1 MTPSAHANSLE
12 ALDARVRVDLE
23 LMNHPSTPWVP
34 PREHPSGA
42 PVYDV
47 AVIGGGQS
55 GLSILFALG
64 RENVTNI
71 IALDRN
77 PAGREGPWMTYA
89 RMNLLRTNKNVTG
102 PALGFPSLTPRAWYT
117 AKHSP
122 EAWDTLERFSRLEW
136 QEYLD
141 WYRRVLD
148 LPVQNETEA
157 GPLEPENPD
166 KADSLIR
173 IPLKATGPSG
183 KTGLIYAREVVLA
196 NGLEGCGGWH
206 VPELISDNLPDDRYV
221 QANTE
226 FDFTGVRA
234 KRVSVVGANASGFDA
249 AAVALENGA
258 ANVDLLVRRPEIPK
272 INAHRPL
279 DTNTWH
285 RHFADLDMATRWR
298 LMVHIMRNNQPPPQ
312 DTFDR
317 ARALP
322 GFRMHEDFAIQTIA
336 LDDTNITIRSEKGD
350 TLRTDF
356 VIAATGFICDFSLR
370 VETASIAKHIALWLD
385 RYDPPTETDWE
396 PMGTYPWLE
405 GGFAFQEKVPGTA
418 PWLHHIYCYSL
429 GTKPSLGLTG
439 GSASSIRFA
448 VPRLIQDVSRQ
459 LFLDDEHHHT
469 AALHGHDGI
478 DLTL

>member
-1 MTPSAHANSLE
+1 MKTSAYAKSLE
-12 ALDARVRVDLE
+12 ALEARVRVELE

-34 PREHPSGA
+34 ARQHASGA

-47 AVIGGGQS
+47 AIIGGGQS

-64 RENVTNI
+64 LENVTNI
-71 IALDRN
+71 VALDRN

-122 EAWDTLERFSRLEW
+122 ESWDALERFSRLEW

-157 GPLEPENPD
+157 GPLEPEHPD

-183 KTGLIYAREVVLA
+183 QTGVIYAREVVLA
-196 NGLEGCGGWH
+196 NGLEGCGKWH
-206 VPELISDNLPDDRYV
+206 IPEVISGNLPSDRYV

-226 FDFTGVRA
+226 FDFDALRA
-234 KRVSVVGANASGFDA
+234 KRVTVVGANASGFDA

-258 ANVDLLVRRPEIPK
+258 SRVDLLVRRPEIPK

-285 RHFADLDMATRWR
+285 RHFADLDSATRWR

-317 ARALP
+317 ARNLP
-322 GFRMHEDFAIQTIA
+322 GFRMHEDFAIQTIR
-336 LDDTNITIRSEKGD
+336 LEDDGIAIRSAKGD
-350 TLRTDF
+350 TLQADF
-356 VIAATGFICDFSLR
+356 VIAATGFICDFKLR
-370 VETASIAKHIALWLD
+370 VETSAIAQHIALWRD
-385 RYDPPTETDWE
+385 RYAPPAETDWE

-405 GGFAFQEKVPGTA
+405 GGFAFQEKEPGAA

-459 LFLDDEHHHT
+459 LFLDDEAHHT
-469 AALHGHDGI
+469 TALHGHDGI

>member
-1 MTPSAHANSLE
+1 MIHSAHANNLE
-12 ALDARVRVDLE
+12 TLEARVRVELE

-34 PREHPSGA
+34 PREHASGA

-47 AVIGGGQS
+47 AIIGAGQS
-55 GLSILFALG
+55 GLAILFALG
-64 RENVTNI
+64 RENITNI

-77 PAGREGPWMTYA
+77 PAGREGPWLTYA

-122 EAWDTLERFSRLEW
+122 EAWHALERFSRLEW

-141 WYRRVLD
+141 WYRWVLD

-157 GPLEPENPD
+157 GPLEPEYPNS
-166 KADSLIR
+166 ANSLIR
-173 IPLKATGPSG
+173 IPLNAKGPSG
-183 KTGLIYAREVVLA
+183 KTGLIFAREVVLA

-206 VPELISDNLPDDRYV
+206 IPKLISDSLPADRYA

-226 FDFTGVRA
+226 FDFGDLRA
-234 KRVSVVGANASGFDA
+234 KRVTVVGANASGFDA

-258 ANVDLLVRRPEIPK
+258 ANVDLLVRRPAIPK

-285 RHFADLDMATRWR
+285 RHFADLDIATRWR

-312 DTFDR
+312 DTFDH
-317 ARALP
+317 ARALT
-322 GFRMHEDFAIQTIA
+322 GFQMHEDFVIA
-336 LDDTNITIRSEKGD
+336 SIGLDDANIKIRSEKED
-350 TLRTDF
+350 TLHTDF
-356 VIAATGFICDFSLR
+356 IIAATGFICDFKLR
-370 VETASIAKHIALWLD
+370 VETMAIAEHIALWRD
-385 RYDPPTETDWE
+385 RYDPPAETNWE

-405 GGFAFQEKVPGTA
+405 GGFSFQEKVPGAA

-448 VPRLIQDVSRQ
+448 IPRLIQDVSRR
-459 LFLDDEHHHT
+459 LFLDDEQHHT
-469 AALHGHDGI
+469 TALHEHDGI